1 MDIFIC
7 DDNTLICNEIN
18 SLVSEFFRTN
28 NMTMPVFHTFTDGK
42 SLLSSNVRP
51 DIVFLD
57 IQMPELS
64 GIDVGNILHNKYPD
78 AIIIVITSFMDYL
91 DDAMRFNVFRYISKP
106 IDKDRLFHNMQD
118 AVTAY
123 NNRSSTLYVKCGSD
137 YKLINQHDII
147 MVEASLKQTIIYTT
161 NGNFRTYQS
170 FSEIKEK
177 LAHNYFYQCHR
188 SFVINLNYVV
198 SHNSHNIYLNS
209 NLSADVAARKYSDF
223 KEHYAAYV
231 NSHV

>member
-1 MDIFIC
+1 
-7 DDNTLICNEIN
+7 
-18 SLVSEFFRTN
+18 
-28 NMTMPVFHTFTDGK
+28 MPSPHT
-42 SLLSSNVRP
+42 
-51 DIVFLD
+51 
-57 IQMPELS
+57 
-64 GIDVGNILHNKYPD
+64 
-78 AIIIVITSFMDYL
+78 ITG
-91 DDAMRFNVFRYISKP
+91 AQ
-106 IDKDRLFHNMQD
+106 H
-118 AVTAY
+118 
-123 NNRSSTLYVKCGSD
+123 YVKCGSD